1 MTDEAHTPAQ
11 APAGDA
17 ADPVADLH
25 ALREAVSGPLAE
37 IARRFSRLLS
47 ARWPHRALVIFTL
60 ECTGRPRKVAGERD
74 IVDRVTIEELAALKA
89 SIALGERMS
98 GHARLAGAQR
108 WVWALRDRSD
118 TLLVLLP
125 RRRAEPADPSALA
138 AAFGIVATSIRQQVA
153 QASPDYLAE
162 SRAASSERARATAEL
177 TAAHEAALTGILT
190 TLRSS
195 RLDDRSARGAAA
207 DAASKALIA
216 LRARRE
222 ADRNHSEEAP
232 DAAFQRLL
240 KEVDPLLRHREV
252 AAEFVP
258 PSADG
263 GPLPGEVAYGA
274 RAITHDIALALT
286 AQSDVARLR
295 IAWTCDDAALAVDV
309 RDQSEGVLDA
319 AGLRRTLDGR
329 AHTLGAGLEVES
341 VPGWGNRVAVRLPL
355 APPAPQADQRLP
367 ADLNRREREVL
378 ALVAAGRR
386 NRAIAQEL
394 GVAESTVKFHISAV
408 LKKLGVATRG
418 EAAVIGVRAGIAAD
432 APGARD
438 GAG

>member
-1 MTDEAHTPAQ
+1 MGDVARTGTGTS
-11 APAGDA
+11 AG
-17 ADPVADLH
+17 DPVAELQ
-25 ALREAVSGPLAE
+25 ALREVVAGPLPD

-47 ARWPHRALVIFTL
+47 DRWPHRALVIYTL

-74 IVDRVTIEELAALKA
+74 IVERVTIAELEALKA
-89 SIALGERMS
+89 SVALGEHMS

-108 WVWALRDRSD
+108 WVWAVRDRED
-118 TLLVLLP
+118 TLLVLFA

-138 AAFGIVATSIRQQVA
+138 ACFGLVATSIRQQVA

-162 SRAASSERARATAEL
+162 SRAASSERTRATAEL
-177 TAAHEAALTGILT
+177 TAAHEAALTGILS

-195 RLDDRSARGAAA
+195 RLDDHGARSAAA
-207 DAASKALIA
+207 DAASKALVA
-216 LRARRE
+216 LRARRD
-222 ADRNHSEEAP
+222 ADRNLSEEAP
-232 DAAFQRLL
+232 EAAFQRLRQ
-240 KEVDPLLRHREV
+240 EVDPLLRHREV

-258 PSADG
+258 PGEGG

-274 RAITHDIALALT
+274 RALTHDIAVALT
-286 AQSDVARLR
+286 AQSDVERLR
-295 IAWTCDDAALAVDV
+295 VAWECDSTTLVVDV
-309 RDQSEGVLDA
+309 RDQSGGVLDA
-319 AGLRRTLDGR
+319 AGLRRTLEGR
-329 AHTLGAGLEVES
+329 AHTLDAALEVES

-355 APPAPQADQRLP
+355 APPAPQAEQKLP

-378 ALVAAGRR
+378 ALVAAGKR

-418 EAAVIGVRAGIAAD
+418 EAAVIGLRAGIAANT
-432 APGARD
+432 PGHRS